1 MSGPTSASVAAA
13 RLVDHRVEVPLDHD
27 DPTGPTLEVFAR
39 EVTAADGADRPWL
52 VFFQGGPGHESP
64 RPTVAPLA
72 PAWLERAL
80 VDYRVLLLDQRGT
93 GLSTPYGAGTRPHP
107 TDAASEAAYLT
118 HFRADA
124 IVRDAECLRE
134 HLGVDRWSVLGQSFG
149 GFCVL
154 HYRSRFPDSL
164 AETFVTGGLPP
175 VGRDPVEVYA
185 ATHASLRRLEEAHHR
200 RHPEDAGRLR
210 RVLDLAADGGLRRA
224 DGSPLTERLVRTV
237 GNQLGLHG
245 GSAALHH
252 LLERDPR
259 SPAFVPDLEALL
271 PFGARNPLY
280 AVVHEACY
288 ADGGVTGWAAART
301 LPDDAGPGS
310 AHLTGEHVF
319 GWVFEDDP
327 GLAPYAAT
335 AHLLAEHRWPRLYD
349 ADALAAVDL
358 PGAAA
363 VYVGDPF
370 VEQRFSEETLA
381 LLPGV
386 HGWVTDAYRHN
397 GLRVD
402 GSRILDRLVGLARGT
417 R

>member
-1 MSGPTSASVAAA
+1 MTPA
-13 RLVDHRVEVPLDHD
+13 LVEHRVTVPVDHD
-27 DPTGPTLEVFAR
+27 DPTGPSLEVFAR
-39 EVTAADGADRPWL
+39 EVTADDGADRPWL
-52 VFFQGGPGHESP
+52 VYLQGGPGHEAP
-64 RPTVAPLA
+64 RPTLGPLA
-72 PAWLERAL
+72 PGWLERAL
-80 VDYRVLLLDQRGT
+80 VDFRVLLLDQRGT
-93 GLSTPYGAGTRPHP
+93 GLSTPYGTGTRPEP
-107 TDAASEAAYLT
+107 LDAAVEAAYLR

-164 AETFVTGGLPP
+164 RETFVTGGLPP
-175 VGRDPVEVYA
+175 VGRPPTEVYA
-185 ATHASLRRLEEAHHR
+185 ATHAALRRLEAAHLR
-200 RHPEDAGRLR
+200 RHPEDAHRLA
-210 RVLDLAADGGLRRA
+210 RVLDLAAAGGLRRG
-224 DGSPLTERLVRTV
+224 DGSRLTPRLVRTV

-245 GSAALHH
+245 GADALHH

-271 PFGARNPLY
+271 PFGGRNPLY
-280 AVVHEACY
+280 AVVHESCY
-288 ADGGVTGWAAART
+288 ADGGATGWAAERT
-301 LPDDAGPGS
+301 LPDDD
-310 AHLTGEHVF
+310 HLTGEHVF
-319 GWVFEDDP
+319 GWHFEDDP
-327 GLAPYAAT
+327 ALVPYAAT
-335 AHLLAEHRWPRLYD
+335 ARLLATHPWPRLYD

-386 HGWVTDAYRHN
+386 QGWVTDAYLHN

-402 GSRILDRLVGLARGT
+402 GARILDRLVELARGT
-417 R
+417 P